1 MGVGV
6 GSMRLLFGDRQG
18 GFQDHPGRAGW
29 PSPLASEG
37 ARVAQLLRRTAF
49 GVRPETL
56 EAALSRGF
64 ERTLDSMLE
73 AAPAEPPGLISP
85 QDPSR
90 GARLDEVA
98 VQKWWLEHMLR
109 TPTPLAE
116 RMTAFWHG
124 HFTSSLDK
132 AGSLFIYWQNLTW
145 RRLALG
151 GLRPMLHEV
160 TKDPAMLTYL
170 DLASSDASDPAQPPN
185 ENYARE
191 LMELFT
197 LGPGRYSE
205 ADVKAAAR
213 ALAGWTTPAP
223 DTQIE
228 VVVDEK
234 TGAKSSFD
242 VWYEQKR
249 GVFNPEQAYDGEI
262 TYLKKKGRLDLSG
275 VVDQILAQPAAAP
288 FLSRKLA
295 AQFISPAPG
304 KQTVQSLAD
313 AFRTSGYDL
322 ETLTRAALTST
333 EFGHP
338 ASYRSLVKSPL
349 EFMLSAAIAVGAGAR
364 ESAELIASYGDSTG
378 QSPFQPPNVAGWP
391 QNSAWISPSMMLA
404 RFNFVSELLE
414 SVPSLSSARG
424 AEKVQLDGVLSDP
437 TRRRLIKAGSDH
449 DRWLV
454 ILTSPEFSLK

>member
-1 MGVGV
+1 MQNLATRKP
-6 GSMRLLFGDRQG
+6 GSTTD
-18 GFQDHPGRAGW
+18 W
-29 PSPLASEG
+29 ISPLGSES
-37 ARVAQLLRRTAF
+37 ARVVHLLRRTSF
-49 GVRPETL
+49 GSTPAQLESALADGFSRTVDRLIETN
-56 EAALSRGF
+56 AV
-64 ERTLDSMLE
+64 
-73 AAPAEPPGLISP
+73 EPPQLAAASSP
-85 QDPSR
+85 GGRFAIAQ
-90 GARLDEVA
+90 L
-98 VQKWWLEHMLR
+98 QQWWVDHMLS
-109 TPTPLAE
+109 TPTPFAE
-116 RMTAFWHG
+116 RMTLFWHG
-124 HFTSSLDK
+124 HFTSDYRK
-132 AGSLFIYWQNLTW
+132 AGDNTFMYWQNLTW
-145 RRLALG
+145 RRIAFGKLGEMLAAIT
-151 GLRPMLHEV
+151 V
-160 TKDPAMLTYL
+160 DPAMLTYL
-170 DLASSDASDPAQPPN
+170 DLTDSDASDPAQPPN

-364 ESAELIASYGDSTG
+364 QSAELIANYGDSSG